1 MTSSKTPGS
10 ATQPLHHP
18 EIIAPRAR
26 VRRKQ
31 NRDGVI
37 EFAKE
42 LGWPNYKETRR
53 CSNHSN
59 HDRRDVELAETD
71 DFSEENITRTIIFY
85 ANQTLR
91 TIVLCYRDFASQP
104 LPGIEASVVDEVCV
118 FGVAVSN
125 VGRPFCTLQSPYSC
139 PTLTSC

>member
-1 MTSSKTPGS
+1 MCVH
-10 ATQPLHHP
+10 L
-18 EIIAPRAR
+18 
-26 VRRKQ
+26 KQ

-42 LGWPNYKETRR
+42 LGWPNYKDTRR
-53 CSNHSN
+53 SSNHSN
-59 HDRRDVELAETD
+59 HDRGDVELAEID

-91 TIVLCYRDFASQP
+91 TVALRCRDFASRP
-104 LPGIEASVVDEVCV
+104 PPGIEASVVDEVHV

-125 VGRPFCTLQSPYSC
+125 VGCPFCTLQSPYSRF
-139 PTLTSC
+139 TLTRAG